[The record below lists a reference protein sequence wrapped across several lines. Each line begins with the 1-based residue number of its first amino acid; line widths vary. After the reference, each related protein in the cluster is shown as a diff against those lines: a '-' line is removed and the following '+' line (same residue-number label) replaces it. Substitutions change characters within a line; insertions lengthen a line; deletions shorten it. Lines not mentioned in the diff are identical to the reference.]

1 MQRFG
6 WMLQDHLT
14 PTPKDSKRRPS
25 RMWQQPLCTR
35 ETPSLRRYPKR
46 KQTAVLWDC
55 VANAR
60 KTGPRWDPYPRLSIW
75 EPHLRC
81 CSTRRFWE
89 TLRELRSLTTSI
101 DFGTSFDAFVP
112 RTEIWVPQLKSSSM
126 SHVAGEVFWSPISS
140 LTLIGSIGHP
150 MAWSF
155 HPHLLVPNMHPHS
168 LKATYNL

>member
-1 MQRFG
+1 
-6 WMLQDHLT
+6 LT

-25 RMWQQPLCTR
+25 QIWQQPLCTR
-35 ETPSLRRYPKR
+35 ETPSLRRYPKH
-46 KQTAVLWDC
+46 KQTAVLRDC

-89 TLRELRSLTTSI
+89 TLGELRSLTTSI

-112 RTEIWVPQLKSSSM
+112 RTGIWVSQLKSSKITCTTKLFLALV
-126 SHVAGEVFWSPISS
+126 HVKKQFDYDYGYGTQCKLIKQFSVQLPFW
-140 LTLIGSIGHP
+140 
-150 MAWSF
+150 
-155 HPHLLVPNMHPHS
+155 LVLDS
-168 LKATYNL
+168 QWAILFFV